1 MKSNNYQQLN
11 NAGVDLL
18 DSGRFNDARRCFVST
33 LRLLKKEKVTIA
45 KRKTDCDSVGIAT
58 LWSSAPNIAHQYS
71 EDSVFVWSRALR
83 LIVPPVLIPND
94 VASLMAVLTF
104 NSALCLH
111 MTSSKKNPE
120 SVRWV
125 VLGYNVV
132 LKLLQKTQNEIL
144 NERMKIAL
152 LNNLASL
159 HCQLLDYCEAYRWY
173 GLLARHL
180 KHTNWHSIVTACD
193 RAGIIA
199 NLMFCCKPHVAGAA

>member
-1 MKSNNYQQLN
+1 MKAIKYQRLN

-18 DSGRFNDARRCFVST
+18 EMGRFDDARKCFVSA
-33 LRLLKKEKVTIA
+33 LELLKKDRVVTA
-45 KRKTDCDSVGIAT
+45 KRMSTLDSAIAT
-58 LWSSAPNIAHQYS
+58 FWSSAPHEAPQNS
-71 EDSVFVWSRALR
+71 DDSVFVWSRGLR
-83 LIVPPVLIPND
+83 LIIPTTLIPND

-111 MTSSKKNPE
+111 MTSSQKNPE

-125 VLGYNVV
+125 IRVYNVV
-132 LKLLQKTQNEIL
+132 LKLLQKTQNEL
-144 NERMKIAL
+144 LGERMKIAL

-173 GLLARHL
+173 GLLSHHL
-180 KHTNWHSIVTACD
+180 KHTNWHDSVIACD